1 MTLLVVLGVVVI
13 ATILAALYLSLKSGR
28 GDEPSP
34 GDPGAGGPQARG
46 GSRMGGSPSLA
57 GRVRSMADRGKAAG
71 SSPRRMTADDD
82 DDVPDYVAAR
92 RSSRSAGGADR
103 SSLVA
108 AGAGRR
114 PGERSPGRFDDTDPA
129 LQAGYGPSAAGYD

>member
-46 GSRMGGSPSLA
+46 GSRMGRSPSLA

-71 SSPRRMTADDD
+71 SSRRRMAADDD
-82 DDVPDYVAAR
+82 DYDY
-92 RSSRSAGGADR
+92 D
-103 SSLVA
+103 
-108 AGAGRR
+108 
-114 PGERSPGRFDDTDPA
+114 
-129 LQAGYGPSAAGYD
+129 